1 MLRGNLTGWGPISL
15 YVCFHAQKSS
25 VLSRL
30 LCSPVYGKGFESKI
44 ILFLYIYYSECFFF
58 FLPFMYYLAI
68 KVAHEIG
75 VIMKKLAL
83 CYHNTFVERL
93 LQQHEQDE

>member
-1 MLRGNLTGWGPISL
+1 MFAFMHRSRVCYLDFYVHLFTVKDLR
-15 YVCFHAQKSS
+15 A
-25 VLSRL
+25 RL
-30 LCSPVYGKGFESKI
+30 FYSYT
-44 ILFLYIYYSECFFF
+44 YITANVF